1 MTSAE
6 GITETLKPYFAEDKA
21 IIAAYLFG
29 SRVRGR
35 ERPGSDVD
43 IAILVDD
50 REHRQDRKVLL
61 DRLFPSLGRLLRLDV
76 HILILNDASYL
87 ARIEALSQGRLIHVR
102 DDIALAQF
110 RLMSYVLFA
119 EYAPY
124 LRQLQH
130 KLKQRL
136 GISDYGE

>member
-6 GITETLKPYFAEDKA
+6 GIIEKLKPVFDEDTA

-29 SRVRGR
+29 SRVQGR

-43 IAILVDD
+43 IAVLVDD
-50 REHRQDRKVLL
+50 RGYRQDRKALL
-61 DRLFPSLGRLLRLDV
+61 DRLLPSLGRLLRLDV

-87 ARIEALSQGRLIHVR
+87 ARIEVLSRGRLIYVK
-102 DDIALAQF
+102 DDLVLAQF
-110 RLMSYVLFA
+110 RTMSYVQFA

-124 LRQLQH
+124 LRQLQE

-136 GISDYGE
+136 GISDHGE